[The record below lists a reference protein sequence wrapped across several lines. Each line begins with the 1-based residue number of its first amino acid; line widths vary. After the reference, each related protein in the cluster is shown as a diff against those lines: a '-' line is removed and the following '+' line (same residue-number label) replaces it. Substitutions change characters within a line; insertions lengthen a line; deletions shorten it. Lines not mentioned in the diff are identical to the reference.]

1 MVELHD
7 EDVDE
12 LSFTPQVT
20 DRVAVRQE
28 IESTTAAKRRRFF
41 IEKKEFFL
49 PLLPTEHNYI
59 KKLVEKEK
67 ESTAKEQAKEDH
79 TVAYEE
85 LKLQPRGVK
94 AVMKP
99 YQLSGL
105 SFLVFLHRNG
115 LSGILGDE
123 MGLGKTLQT
132 LSLIQYLKENE
143 PKSGQIRP
151 FLVICPL
158 SVLSSW
164 MAEARKW
171 TPGLKVIRFHGPVN
185 ERDRVKKI
193 ASGEIDFYGN
203 LTTRQ
208 KNKLKGR
215 RTASGKPIIA
225 IDSASDNEEEPGVDV
240 VVATYESYQKEQGW
254 FKRAFVWRYVVLDEG
269 HKIKYEHFNRCD
281 CAIANLSVEMT
292 SVLFRK
298 PYKV

>member
-1 MVELHD
+1 MIELS
-7 EDVDE
+7 EDDFDE
-12 LSFTPQVT
+12 LAPTPQVT
-20 DRVAVRQE
+20 NRNAVRQE
-28 IESTTAAKRRRFF
+28 IASTTAAKRRRFF
-41 IEKKEFFL
+41 IEKKDYFL
-49 PLLPTEHNYI
+49 PLLPTEHNHI
-59 KKLVEKEK
+59 KKLVEKHAELTP
-67 ESTAKEQAKEDH
+67 EERAKEP
-79 TVAYEE
+79 TSVPYEE
-85 LKLQPRGVK
+85 LETQPRGIQAKV
-94 AVMKP
+94 KP

-105 SFLVFLHRNG
+105 SFLVYMHRNG

-143 PKSGQIRP
+143 PKGGQARP

-171 TPGLKVIRFHGPVN
+171 APGLKVIRFHGPVK

-203 LTTRQ
+203 LTAKQ
-208 KNKLKGR
+208 KNKLNSR

-225 IDSASDNEEEPGVDV
+225 LDSGSEQGDEPGVDV

-254 FKRAFVWRYVVLDEG
+254 FKRAFVWRYVILDEG
-269 HKIKYEHFNRCD
+269 HKIK
-281 CAIANLSVEMT
+281 
-292 SVLFRK
+292 
-298 PYKV
+298 